1 MALLTRL
8 YSESK
13 HFSYIVSCRD
23 PQANEVFVDSLPWD
37 RNFIRNLYSMLA
49 DDGII
54 IMQFGKAPN
63 SDYSSEMV
71 DNVLLWLEDVGIE
84 SFHQYENVGIK
95 YQMAISP
102 PIIYCFLL
110 LIYIF

>member
-1 MALLTRL
+1 MGINSAPSCFDDKRVELIRETAVDAFFQRLT
-8 YSESK
+8 YDESK
-13 HFSYIVSCRD
+13 TEFDVIIVDAQD

-54 IMQFGKAPN
+54 IMQLGKAPN

-71 DNVLLWLEDVGIE
+71 DNVLLWLEDVG
-84 SFHQYENVGIK
+84 
-95 YQMAISP
+95 
-102 PIIYCFLL
+102 
-110 LIYIF
+110 